1 MNIIAI
7 LNFCMAFGS
16 TNGLASTQSLENI
29 VNEMNR
35 QSVVNEMDKMLQ
47 KIVEENAKQN
57 EIYSTLFA
65 KGNFASRKV
74 FFNRHVSQSSGHQR
88 QANKSAAITSTAI
101 TSGANIPRR
110 AYNRRTQA
118 YRATNKSSYRSTGRR
133 YHWKNWSNC
142 LNESSLENL
151 FLALIFLL

>member
-7 LNFCMAFGS
+7 LNVCMAFGS
-16 TNGLASTQSLENI
+16 TNGLASTHSLENI

-88 QANKSAAITSTAI
+88 QANKSAAITS
-101 TSGANIPRR
+101 GANIPRL
-110 AYNRRTQA
+110 AFNGRTQA
-118 YRATNKSSYRSTGRR
+118 YRSTNKSSYRSTGRR
-133 YHWKNWSNC
+133 YHWKN
-142 LNESSLENL
+142 
-151 FLALIFLL
+151 

>member
-7 LNFCMAFGS
+7 LNVCMAFGS

-29 VNEMNR
+29 LNEMNR

-57 EIYSTLFA
+57 KIYSTLFA
-65 KGNFASRKV
+65 KGNFASRKA

-88 QANKSAAITSTAI
+88 QASTSAAI
-101 TSGANIPRR
+101 TSGANIPRS
-110 AYNRRTQA
+110 AYNGRTQA
-118 YRATNKSSYRSTGRR
+118 NRSTNKSYRSTGRR
-133 YHWKNWSNC
+133 YHWKN
-142 LNESSLENL
+142 
-151 FLALIFLL
+151 